1 MEETDI
7 VSHQANVKKKKKQ
20 KKKQQDT
27 TSPPAEWLKLR

>member
-7 VSHQANVKKKKKQ
+7 VSHQANVKKKKK
-20 KKKQQDT
+20 KQQDT

>member
-7 VSHQANVKKKKKQ
+7 VSHQANVKKKKT